1 MTYCND
7 SILREN
13 TVEEYVLKGK
23 SDNITASVLLIDS
36 DTEKREW
43 EYSVRLSASIAFL
56 DFKGD
61 RARVLMQVGDDCESA
76 SFVVSP

>member
-43 EYSVRLSASIAFL
+43 EYSVQLSGSIAFL

-61 RARVLMQVGDDCESA
+61 RARVLMQVGDDCKSA